1 MGCELFRMRFI
12 GSKAALLGCIESAVN
27 ENAEG
32 GEQTFCDLFS
42 GTGVVANYFKP
53 RYTIYSNDL
62 LHFSYVIQKAV
73 IENNTVPGFQKLK
86 RIGIADPFRFLEET
100 AVEPAIYK
108 PGYFFLADNYSPRG
122 ECGRMYLSEKNAMR
136 VDFIRNTI
144 EAWKEAGLLDEPEYY
159 YLLAGLVEGVPSVSN
174 ITGTYGAYLKKWDK
188 RAFKNFEMVRLN
200 VTDNGRRNLCF
211 NEDANRLI
219 ERLEGDI
226 LYLDPPYNS
235 RQYAPNYHLLETVSK
250 YDHPKIQG
258 VTGMRPYEDERSA
271 FCAKREVADVFEDL
285 IAKARFSHILL
296 SYSSDGLMTSGQ
308 IETILKKYG
317 IENSFQRYDI
327 PYRKYKSKIP
337 NENALREYLFYVRK
351 KAAKP
356 HTFVLSTEKA
366 STSAPQQAARKKYL
380 KSPLNYIGGK
390 YRLLP
395 QMMPYFPADIAT
407 FADLFCGGANVA
419 VNVAADH
426 ILCSDIN
433 SKIIEMFQAF
443 QQTQPEKILEQIEG
457 SIQHFGLSKENE
469 AGFLAFREHY
479 NRAPNPIDLYTLTC
493 FSFNYQFRFNN
504 HMEYNNPFGRG
515 RSRFSENMKKNLAA
529 FTKYLQSHDIHFAC
543 RDFTKTD
550 LSRFGPQDFIYC
562 DPPYLIT
569 TGSYNDGRRG
579 FQGWGEAEEEKLYR
593 LLDRASAKHLR
604 FALSNVL
611 EHKGRVNRLLLEWS
625 RKYHVIELNA
635 DYSNASYNTKR
646 SQSREVLIINY

>member
-1 MGCELFRMRFI
+1 MRFI

-42 GTGVVANYFKP
+42 GTGAVANYFKP

-86 RIGIADPFRFLEET
+86 RIGIANPFRFLEET
-100 AVEPAIYK
+100 AVEPAIYE

-136 VDFIRNTI
+136 IDFIRNTI
-144 EAWKEAGLLDEPEYY
+144 EAWKKAGLLDDSEYY

-219 ERLEGDI
+219 GQLEGDI

-271 FCAKREVADVFEDL
+271 FCVKREVADVFEDL
-285 IAKARFSHILL
+285 IDKARFSHILL

-317 IENSFQRYDI
+317 IESSFQRYDI

-356 HTFVLSTEKA
+356 RTFVLPAGKDA
-366 STSAPQQAARKKYL
+366 APAPQQAARKKYL

-395 QMMPYFPADIAT
+395 QIMPYFPADIAT

-419 VNVAADH
+419 VNVAADR

-433 SKIIEMFQAF
+433 SKIIEMFQVF
-443 QQTQPEKILEQIEG
+443 QKMPVEKILARIEG
-457 SIQHFGLSKENE
+457 SIRRFGLSKENE

-493 FSFNYQFRFNN
+493 FSFNYQFRFNS
-504 HMEYNNPFGRG
+504 HMEYNNPFGRS
-515 RSRFSENMKKNLAA
+515 RSRFSENMKKNLVA
-529 FTKYLQSHDIHFAC
+529 FAECLQSCDIHFAC
-543 RDFTKTD
+543 RDFTKTN
-550 LSRFGPQDFIYC
+550 LSHFGPQDFIYC

-579 FQGWGEAEEEKLYR
+579 FQDWGEAEEEQLYR
-593 LLDRASAKHLR
+593 LLDRADAKHLR

-611 EHKGRVNRLLLEWS
+611 EHKGRENRLLLEWS
-625 RKYHVIELNA
+625 RKYQVIELNA